1 MEFLIELYPGR
12 CQVSAISHPATKAT
26 CAMTPTAP
34 QASMCLAVPV
44 SASGMATPC
53 SAACSGISFAVLALR
68 VTWRSGSRVL
78 RSPATRTPGFPGE
91 QLQGLPGQ

>member
-34 QASMCLAVPV
+34 QASMCLAVPT
-44 SASGMATPC
+44 SASGMATPRP
-53 SAACSGISFAVLALR
+53 AACPGISFTVPPLR
-68 VTWRSGSRVL
+68 LT
-78 RSPATRTPGFPGE
+78 
-91 QLQGLPGQ
+91 